1 MKDHKD
7 IAPESGVDTFFE
19 KIEKATPT
27 QISQSIIAKI
37 LLELKKLK
45 KST

>member
-7 IAPESGVDTFFE
+7 VAPVSEGDSFFE

-27 QISQSIIAKI
+27 QISQAVIAKI

-45 KST
+45 K

>member
-7 IAPESGVDTFFE
+7 IAPVSEVDGFFD
-19 KIEKATPT
+19 KVEKATPT
-27 QISQSIIAKI
+27 QISQAVIAKI

-45 KST
+45 K